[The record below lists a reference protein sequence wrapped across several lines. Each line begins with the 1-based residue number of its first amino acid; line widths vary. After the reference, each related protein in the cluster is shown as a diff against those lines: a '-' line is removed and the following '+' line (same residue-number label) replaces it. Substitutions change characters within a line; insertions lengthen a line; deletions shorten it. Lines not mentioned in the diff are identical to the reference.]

1 MKVVGGI
8 YMGKLKEDIAE
19 DLARTIHKMSSAEQ
33 ENLLKLLEQ
42 LERQMNEEKTRH
54 RAHHALDRAIRAF
67 GDRAVDSNT
76 GALRGE

>member
-1 MKVVGGI
+1 MKVGGGI

-42 LERQMNEEKTRH
+42 LEIVNGI
-54 RAHHALDRAIRAF
+54 L
-67 GDRAVDSNT
+67 
-76 GALRGE
+76 